1 MKSFARLL
9 RFLLVTVALVCL
21 AAPAFASNALTVSA
35 AASLTDA
42 FTDIKPAFEKAN
54 SGVTVTF
61 NFASSGALYRQIE
74 QGAPVDVFASANQQ
88 WMKKAKEKDLVTTD
102 TVKNFASNTLVL
114 AVPKGN
120 PAKVTGPDSLKEAS
134 ITRIGIGQP
143 KTVPAGRY
151 AEGSLKS
158 LGMYDE
164 LKAKYIFGESV
175 RQVLDYLIRGE
186 IQAGFVYATDAKKG
200 GDGLEIVATMPLE
213 KPITYPIGILKD
225 AANPELA
232 KTFIDFVLSPE
243 GQKLLQARGFSAVKN

>member
-1 MKSFARLL
+1 MKSTVRLFRML
-9 RFLLVTVALVCL
+9 TVTL
-21 AAPAFASNALTVSA
+21 AFVSLSLPAFAASLTVSA

-42 FTDIKPAFEKAN
+42 FKDIKPAFEKAN
-54 SGVTVTF
+54 PDVTVTF

-88 WMKKAKEKDLVTTD
+88 WMKRAVENKLVTQDSVT
-102 TVKNFASNTLVL
+102 NFASNSLVL

-120 PAKVTGPDSLKEAS
+120 PAKITGPDSLKDAS
-134 ITRIGIGQP
+134 VTRIGIGQP

-164 LKAKYIFGESV
+164 LMPKYIFGESV

-186 IQAGFVYATDAKKG
+186 IQSGFVYATDAKKG
-200 GDGLEIVATMPLE
+200 GENIEIVATMPLE

-225 AANPELA
+225 AAEPKLA

-243 GQKLLQARGFSAVKN
+243 GQKLLQARGFSSAK

>member
-1 MKSFARLL
+1 MKLTSRLL
-9 RFLLVTVALVCL
+9 RILIVTVALVCL
-21 AAPAFASNALTVSA
+21 AAPAFAAALTVSA

-42 FTDIKPAFEKAN
+42 FTDLKPAFEKAN
-54 SGVTVTF
+54 PDVTVTF

-88 WMKKAKEKDLVTTD
+88 WMKKAVEGGLVTKD
-102 TVKNFASNTLVL
+102 SVKNFASNTLVL

-120 PAKVTGPDSLKEAS
+120 PAKISGPDSLKEAS
-134 ITRIGIGQP
+134 VTRIGIGQP

-164 LKAKYIFGESV
+164 LMSKYIFGESV

-225 AANPELA
+225 AASPDLA
-232 KTFIDFVLSPE
+232 KTFIEFVLSPD
-243 GQKLLQARGFSAVKN
+243 GQKLLEARGFSAVKK